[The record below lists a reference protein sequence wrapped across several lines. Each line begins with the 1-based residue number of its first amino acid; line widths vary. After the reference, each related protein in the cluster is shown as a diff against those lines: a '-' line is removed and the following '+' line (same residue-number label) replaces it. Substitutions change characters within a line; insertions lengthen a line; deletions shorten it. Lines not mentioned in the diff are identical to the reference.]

1 MNILPVLSEDDLR
14 DLLEKIKVLYVVGD
28 DPASYMMESMKNLD
42 FIISQGCLVNET
54 TLISDVVLP
63 GSCWAEKTGSFTST
77 TGKTQNISKIT
88 EPPGDALDDQI
99 IITKV
104 AEKMGWEPEK
114 LGLDPEKTGPDSK
127 R

>member
-1 MNILPVLSEDDLR
+1 
-14 DLLEKIKVLYVVGD
+14 
-28 DPASYMMESMKNLD
+28 
-42 FIISQGCLVNET
+42 
-54 TLISDVVLP
+54 VVLP
-63 GSCWAEKTGSFTST
+63 GSCWAEKTGSFTNT

-99 IITKV
+99 IITKI

-114 LGLDPEKTGPDSK
+114 LGLDPEKTGPDSQ